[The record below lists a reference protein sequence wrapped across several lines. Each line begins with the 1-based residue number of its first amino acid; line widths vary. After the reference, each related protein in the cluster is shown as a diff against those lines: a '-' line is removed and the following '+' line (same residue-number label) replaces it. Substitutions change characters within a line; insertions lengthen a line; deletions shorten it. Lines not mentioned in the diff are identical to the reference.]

1 MNKIHNNLNIENLAK
16 TEWFNQF
23 DKEQQNE
30 VLKGLEKNLDIS
42 KYAKLEFNWNQ
53 MWQIRV
59 CLEANLD
66 ISKYANPEID
76 YEEMNEIRKELLK
89 EKLNGEQNI
98 Q

>member
-1 MNKIHNNLNIENLAK
+1 MNKIYNNLNIENLSK

-42 KYAKLEFNWNQ
+42 KYAN
-53 MWQIRV
+53 
-59 CLEANLD
+59 
-66 ISKYANPEID
+66 SEID

-89 EKLNGEQNI
+89 GKLNEEQNNI
-98 Q
+98 

>member
-1 MNKIHNNLNIENLAK
+1 MSKIYNNLNIENLSK

-42 KYAKLEFNWNQ
+42 KYAN
-53 MWQIRV
+53 
-59 CLEANLD
+59 
-66 ISKYANPEID
+66 SEID

-89 EKLNGEQNI
+89 GKLNEEQNNI
-98 Q
+98 

>member
-1 MNKIHNNLNIENLAK
+1 MNKIYNNLNIENLAK

-42 KYAKLEFNWNQ
+42 KYAN
-53 MWQIRV
+53 
-59 CLEANLD
+59 
-66 ISKYANPEID
+66 SEID

-89 EKLNGEQNI
+89 GKLNGEQNNI
-98 Q
+98 

>member
-1 MNKIHNNLNIENLAK
+1 MNKIYNNLNIENLSK

-42 KYAKLEFNWNQ
+42 KYAN
-53 MWQIRV
+53 
-59 CLEANLD
+59 
-66 ISKYANPEID
+66 SEID

-89 EKLNGEQNI
+89 GKLNGEQNNI
-98 Q
+98 

>member
-1 MNKIHNNLNIENLAK
+1 MNKIYNNLNIENLSK

-42 KYAKLEFNWNQ
+42 KYAN
-53 MWQIRV
+53 
-59 CLEANLD
+59 
-66 ISKYANPEID
+66 SEID

-89 EKLNGEQNI
+89 EKLNGEQNNI
-98 Q
+98 

>member
-1 MNKIHNNLNIENLAK
+1 MNKIYNNLNIENLSK

-42 KYAKLEFNWNQ
+42 KYAN
-53 MWQIRV
+53 
-59 CLEANLD
+59 
-66 ISKYANPEID
+66 SEID

-89 EKLNGEQNI
+89 GKLKGEQINI
-98 Q
+98 

>member
-1 MNKIHNNLNIENLAK
+1 MNKIYHNLNIENLSK

-42 KYAKLEFNWNQ
+42 KYAN
-53 MWQIRV
+53 
-59 CLEANLD
+59 
-66 ISKYANPEID
+66 SEID

-89 EKLNGEQNI
+89 GKLNGEQNNI
-98 Q
+98 

>member
-1 MNKIHNNLNIENLAK
+1 MNKIYNNLTIKNLIK

-42 KYAKLEFNWNQ
+42 KYAN
-53 MWQIRV
+53 
-59 CLEANLD
+59 
-66 ISKYANPEID
+66 SEID

-89 EKLNGEQNI
+89 GKLNGEQNNI
-98 Q
+98 

>member
-1 MNKIHNNLNIENLAK
+1 MSKIYNNLNIENLSK

-42 KYAKLEFNWNQ
+42 KYAN
-53 MWQIRV
+53 
-59 CLEANLD
+59 
-66 ISKYANPEID
+66 SEID

-89 EKLNGEQNI
+89 GKLNGEQNNI
-98 Q
+98 

>member
-1 MNKIHNNLNIENLAK
+1 MNKIYNNLNIENLSK

-42 KYAKLEFNWNQ
+42 KYAN
-53 MWQIRV
+53 
-59 CLEANLD
+59 
-66 ISKYANPEID
+66 SEID

-89 EKLNGEQNI
+89 GKTNEKQNI

>member
-1 MNKIHNNLNIENLAK
+1 MNKIYNNLNIENLSK

-42 KYAKLEFNWNQ
+42 KYTN
-53 MWQIRV
+53 
-59 CLEANLD
+59 
-66 ISKYANPEID
+66 SEID

-89 EKLNGEQNI
+89 GKLNGEQNNI
-98 Q
+98 

>member
-1 MNKIHNNLNIENLAK
+1 MNKIYNNLNIENLSK

-42 KYAKLEFNWNQ
+42 KYAN
-53 MWQIRV
+53 
-59 CLEANLD
+59 
-66 ISKYANPEID
+66 SEID
-76 YEEMNEIRKELLK
+76 YEEMKKIRLELLK
-89 EKLNGEQNI
+89 EKTNEKQNA